1 MNVNG
6 ISQEALLNMLIQQ
19 LNKTSQSTATT
30 GTEESSNSENV
41 NFSDMIVTQLDT
53 DGDGKIS
60 EEEAAQAM
68 ATAKELLGSL
78 NTQKCS
84 MREFQ
89 LQGAA
94 DTSAMNTELPQAT
107 FEQLDSDEDGVI
119 SPEEFTAYKQYVA
132 QATTA
137 ADGANSPLT
146 VVTGKIGANGEDS
159 SYKSLMRQLLNH
171 Y

>member
-6 ISQEALLNMLIQQ
+6 VSQEALLNMLVQQ
-19 LNKTSQSTATT
+19 LNKTSQTSTT
-30 GTEESSNSENV
+30 GTEKSGDSSKV

-60 EEEAAQAM
+60 EEEAAKAF
-68 ATAKELLGSL
+68 ASAKELLGSL

-89 LQGAA
+89 LQDAA
-94 DTSAMNTELPQAT
+94 GTSSMNTELPKAT

-119 SPEEFTAYKQYVA
+119 SPEEFAAYKQHVA
-132 QATTA
+132 QVTTA